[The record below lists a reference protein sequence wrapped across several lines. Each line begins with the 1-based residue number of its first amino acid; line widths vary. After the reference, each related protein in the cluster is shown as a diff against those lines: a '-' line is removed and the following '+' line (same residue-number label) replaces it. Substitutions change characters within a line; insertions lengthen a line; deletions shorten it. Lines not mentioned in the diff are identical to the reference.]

1 MPYSEIDKPPWS
13 FAVYQEKQTL
23 NKWLKRILRTGNA
36 GSGEGK
42 PGGSDPFLFSL
53 PKCLIPPRL
62 SNTLAVLLCLLHG
75 ARSSHLPCTGSWLS
89 SAWCVWKLVNS
100 PEEKS
105 SPAHGKE
112 QGWKR
117 AGNRVSISQLLSVE
131 HFFFKCL
138 LLVFYISSCW
148 YFHWK

>member
-1 MPYSEIDKPPWS
+1 MPYTEIDKPPWS

-36 GSGEGK
+36 GSGEGNQ
-42 PGGSDPFLFSL
+42 GGSDPFLFSL
-53 PKCLIPPRL
+53 PKCLIPPPL
-62 SNTLAVLLCLLHG
+62 SNTLAVLLCLLYW
-75 ARSSHLPCTGSWLS
+75 ARSSHLPSTGSWLS
-89 SAWCVWKLVNS
+89 SAWCVWKHVNS

-105 SPAHGKE
+105 SLVHGKE

-117 AGNRVSISQLLSVE
+117 AGSRVSISQLLSVSI
-131 HFFFKCL
+131 FFKCL

-148 YFHWK
+148 YFDWK